1 VLSAPNAWGFLR
13 FALVG
18 GVSLAADAG
27 SLFLF
32 HGVLHIWLALATAM
46 AYGVAFV
53 VNFGLNRA
61 WVFKTNGS
69 MAAQLRRYVAL
80 VMANLAVTVLA
91 VQGLVLATMPYMEAK
106 LAVAVVLAIVNFF
119 VSRRWIFL

>member
-1 VLSAPNAWGFLR
+1 MVSAPNAWGFLR
-13 FALVG
+13 FTLVG

-32 HGVLHIWLALATAM
+32 HGVLHIWLAPATAM

-53 VNFGLNRA
+53 VNFGLNRV
-61 WVFKTNGS
+61 WVFKANGS
-69 MAAQLRRYVAL
+69 MATQLRRYVAL
-80 VMANLAVTVLA
+80 VVANLAVTVLA
-91 VQGLVLATMPYMEAK
+91 VQALVWATMPYLEAK
-106 LAVAVVLAIVNFF
+106 LATAVVLAVVNFF

>member
-1 VLSAPNAWGFLR
+1 VRSGGSALGFVR

-18 GVSLAADAG
+18 GLSLAADAG

-32 HGVLHIWLALATAM
+32 HGVLHVWLALATAM

-61 WVFKTNGS
+61 WVFKANGS
-69 MAAQLRRYVAL
+69 MGSQLRRYGAL

-91 VQGLVLATMPYMEAK
+91 VQALVWATMPYMQAK
-106 LAVAVVLAIVNFF
+106 LATAVVLAIANFF

>member
-1 VLSAPNAWGFLR
+1 MR

-18 GVSLAADAG
+18 GLSLAADAG

-32 HGVLHIWLALATAM
+32 HGVLHVWLSLATAM

-61 WVFKTNGS
+61 WVFKANGS
-69 MAAQLRRYVAL
+69 VVSQLRRYIAL
-80 VMANLAVTVLA
+80 VLANLAVTVVA
-91 VQGLVLATMPYMEAK
+91 VQALVWATMPYMHAK
-106 LAVAVVLAIVNFF
+106 LATAVVLAVLNFF
-119 VSRRWIFL
+119 VSRRWIFQ

>member
-1 VLSAPNAWGFLR
+1 VRSAGSALGFIR

-18 GVSLAADAG
+18 GLSLAADAG

-32 HGVLHIWLALATAM
+32 HGVLHVWLALATAM

-53 VNFGLNRA
+53 VNFGLNRV
-61 WVFKTNGS
+61 WVFKTSGS
-69 MAAQLRRYVAL
+69 MASQLRRYVAL

-91 VQGLVLATMPYMEAK
+91 VQALVWAAVPYMPAK
-106 LAVAVVLAIVNFF
+106 LATAVLLAVANFF
-119 VSRRWIFL
+119 VSRRWIFQ